1 MLDLQELRAYMAR
14 VDSGYGVLLLTA
26 LLLALVIGFLWR
38 WKTARPFIQ
47 LAVASAYALSLLAI
61 NPALAATSSLTM
73 LGVAAAPS
81 IALPRFRLPLWF
93 WPLLLALVLRT
104 PRLFDHLWYDEAFTA
119 RMASIPLVSLPVAI
133 MGDVHPPLNYLIQ
146 WLTARLLGTSEV
158 ALRAPSLVFGL
169 LLVLVI
175 YRLAHSLLLGRNV
188 AFVAAMVVAIMPAA
202 IYYSNEARQY
212 MLLAL
217 LVISALAALLEGR
230 RWRFALLCALL
241 PWTHNIGFVYAGV
254 LCAVNLWRCILPRK
268 FLYKPVLL
276 VAISAA
282 VWLPFMLQQSSDV
295 ADGFWLQPL
304 TLAGVFWPL
313 TDTTISLKTQDAYIL
328 HTYVPAIA
336 FSIAAFYVYRRWLR
350 GRDGL
355 LLLTLII
362 GVPVLVALASI
373 VWRPVYLTRALLP
386 CGLLLALLWA
396 RLLIDSRLARLLYA
410 PTLLIALLGFYSSPR
425 APLGTYFQS
434 CADADAIYSISTA
447 GAFMA
452 TYYLPDT
459 PHYLWTGS
467 DDLNQSLPD
476 SAKAAFQF
484 QQAATPP
491 RGSVCVFQVDNPTST
506 PEQRAYVAGLLEQHS
521 HTTEFIEVNHLYHF
535 YFYTMEVR

>member
-1 MLDLQELRAYMAR
+1 MIDLQGLRTYMAR

-26 LLLALVIGFLWR
+26 LLIVLGIGFLWR
-38 WKTARPFIQ
+38 WKTVRPFIQ
-47 LAVASAYALSLLAI
+47 LATASVYTLSLLAI
-61 NPALAATSSLTM
+61 NPALAVTSSLTM
-73 LGVAAAPS
+73 LGVASAPS
-81 IALPRFRLPLWF
+81 ITLPRFRLPLWF
-93 WPLLLALVLRT
+93 WPLLLALVLRI
-104 PRLFDHLWYDEAFTA
+104 PRLFDNLWYDETFTA
-119 RMASIPLVSLPVAI
+119 RMASIPLENLPVAI

-158 ALRAPSLVFGL
+158 ALRLPSLVFGL
-169 LLVLVI
+169 LLVLVTC
-175 YRLAHSLLLGRNV
+175 RMAHSLLLGRKV

-217 LVISALAALLEGR
+217 LVISTLTALLEGR
-230 RWRFALLCALL
+230 RWRFALLCALI

-268 FLYKPVLL
+268 FLYVPLL
-276 VAISAA
+276 IVAVSAS
-282 VWLPFMLQQSSDV
+282 VWLPFMLKQSSDV
-295 ADGFWLQPL
+295 ANGFWLQPL

-336 FSIAAFYVYRRWLR
+336 FTIAAFYAYRHWLR

-355 LLLTLII
+355 LLLAII
-362 GVPVLVALASI
+362 VGVPALVALVSI
-373 VWRPVYLTRALLP
+373 AWRPVYLTRALLP
-386 CGLLLALLWA
+386 CGLLLSLLWA
-396 RLLIDSRLARLLYA
+396 RLLIDSRLARLVYA
-410 PTLLIALLGFYSSPR
+410 PALLIALLGFYSTPR
-425 APLGTYFQS
+425 APLGTYFGN
-434 CADADAIYSISTA
+434 CAGVDAIYSTSTA

-452 TYYLPDT
+452 TYYLPNL

-484 QQAATPP
+484 QQADAPP
-491 RGSVCVFQVDNPTST
+491 HGSVCVFQVDNPTST
-506 PEQRAYVAGLLEQHS
+506 PEQRSYVAGLLEQHS
-521 HTTEFIEVNHLYHF
+521 HTTEFIEVNYLYHF
-535 YFYTMEVR
+535 YFHTMEVE